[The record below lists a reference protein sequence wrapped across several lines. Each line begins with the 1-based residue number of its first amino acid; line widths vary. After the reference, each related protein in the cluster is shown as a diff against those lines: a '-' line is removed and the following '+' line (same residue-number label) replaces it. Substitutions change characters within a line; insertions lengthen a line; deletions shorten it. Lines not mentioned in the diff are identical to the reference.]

1 MGLGVRGVSLLFPLG
16 SPCSCRPAPAVRGVQ
31 GGGGGKVEEK
41 GHRSPAGSS
50 GSAVLCPGTVVQSGR
65 SKFKELRDVE
75 VSSNNRGTSNGQ
87 SLTDETRSC
96 FKKK

>member
-1 MGLGVRGVSLLFPLG
+1 MELICIQMFALNMNGLGGEGSLSLIPPQVAL
-16 SPCSCRPAPAVRGVQ
+16 PVWGVQ

-41 GHRSPAGSS
+41 GHHSPAGSS

-75 VSSNNRGTSNGQ
+75 VSTNNQPGNIQ
-87 SLTDETRSC
+87 WPI
-96 FKKK
+96 FN

>member
-1 MGLGVRGVSLLFPLG
+1 MGLGVRGVALLFPLR
-16 SPCSCRPAPAVRGVQ
+16 SPYPSGVCREEGRQ
-31 GGGGGKVEEK
+31 GGGK
-41 GHRSPAGSS
+41 GPPFPAGSS

-75 VSSNNRGTSNGQ
+75 VSINNQGTSTGQ

-96 FKKK
+96 FRKK